1 MSKKKSCSDSGPPPS
16 GDSIQI
22 NILDEKGIE
31 IVHTKSY
38 GVGIDCHRDFIQV
51 SVIVKGDENK
61 TIDGNNNFLFKIATL
76 SGHPFV
82 SITSS

>member
-31 IVHTKSY
+31 IVHTKYTSRSKE
-38 GVGIDCHRDFIQV
+38 D
-51 SVIVKGDENK
+51 SVRQSAV
-61 TIDGNNNFLFKIATL
+61 
-76 SGHPFV
+76 P
-82 SITSS
+82 ITVERNE